1 MTTAVS
7 TTAVTT
13 TAVTT
18 TAVTATALTATGDVR
33 KTRPADATAVASAL
47 AAAFTDDPVFRWILP
62 DDTARPVAT
71 RAFFDLVVE
80 ILAPHDDAWTTTGVT
95 GAALWVPAGR
105 APMPDERAERFAAEL
120 AALCAPHENRIL
132 ELVGLMDEQH
142 PHNPHEY
149 LWFLG
154 VVPAAQGRGLG
165 SALMAPVLERAD
177 RAGHPAYLEATS
189 ARNKALYER
198 HGFHSGTPFAVAGGP
213 PMWPMWRDPA

>member
-1 MTTAVS
+1 M
-7 TTAVTT
+7 
-13 TAVTT
+13 
-18 TAVTATALTATGDVR
+18 
-33 KTRPADATAVASAL
+33 
-47 AAAFTDDPVFRWILP
+47 FRWILP
-62 DDTARPVAT
+62 DDAARPAAT

-80 ILAPHDDAWTTTGVT
+80 ILAPHDDTWTTAGVT

-105 APMPDERAERFAAEL
+105 APMSDERAERFAAEL
-120 AALCAPHENRIL
+120 AALCAPHGDRIL

-142 PHNPHEY
+142 PHDPHEY
-149 LWFLG
+149 LWFVG

-198 HGFHSGTPFAVAGGP
+198 HGFRLARPSPSRAARRCGRCGATRAA
-213 PMWPMWRDPA
+213 AA